1 MASAEELKNNGCQK
15 TYESPGKVNVE
26 INDLQEKVFRIEQQ
40 LSAKVDIS
48 SEKEADCTQ
57 HETIDLKSKLQPKE
71 AKIEKMKYEHL
82 TREAALIEKELLE
95 EEYKKKFDEAKK
107 ELSLENDLAGMWVL
121 VAKLKIG
128 ALDISDLN
136 VDDRTKV

>member
-1 MASAEELKNNGCQK
+1 
-15 TYESPGKVNVE
+15 
-26 INDLQEKVFRIEQQ
+26 
-40 LSAKVDIS
+40 
-48 SEKEADCTQ
+48 
-57 HETIDLKSKLQPKE
+57 
-71 AKIEKMKYEHL
+71 MKYEHL
-82 TREAALIEKELLE
+82 TREAALAEKELLE

-121 VAKLKIG
+121 VAKLKRG

>member
-1 MASAEELKNNGCQK
+1 MLSLLTLKPTNFDDVLWQ
-15 TYESPGKVNVE
+15 
-26 INDLQEKVFRIEQQ
+26 
-40 LSAKVDIS
+40 
-48 SEKEADCTQ
+48 
-57 HETIDLKSKLQPKE
+57 E

-82 TREAALIEKELLE
+82 TREAALAKKELLE

-121 VAKLKIG
+121 VAKLKRG

>member
-1 MASAEELKNNGCQK
+1 MQSW
-15 TYESPGKVNVE
+15 
-26 INDLQEKVFRIEQQ
+26 
-40 LSAKVDIS
+40 
-48 SEKEADCTQ
+48 
-57 HETIDLKSKLQPKE
+57 KLQSKV
-71 AKIEKMKYEHL
+71 L
-82 TREAALIEKELLE
+82 LLIMFFHFVYLGPLCSTYSSTYNIHGLVTDLSPNFLLHPSCNSTLAEKELLE

-107 ELSLENDLAGMWVL
+107 ELSLENDLAGMWIL

>member
-1 MASAEELKNNGCQK
+1 MWKSTIYKKKFFALSNNSQQK
-15 TYESPGKVNVE
+15 WIYPP
-26 INDLQEKVFRIEQQ
+26 RR
-40 LSAKVDIS
+40 
-48 SEKEADCTQ
+48 
-57 HETIDLKSKLQPKE
+57 KLIVHNME

-82 TREAALIEKELLE
+82 MREAALVEKELLE

-107 ELSLENDLAGMWVL
+107 ELSLENDIACMWVL
-121 VAKLKIG
+121 VAKLKRG